1 MASNSTIK
9 DQFLKLPK
17 AALFSQMFGRFYE
30 LHMWL
35 GLAEQGRLKDNRDND
50 LVYVKSVEV
59 RHEEWLLATFQLH
72 DVEFA
77 LFFSPATTA
86 SCGGAR
92 STCYGITCYGIRRI
106 RWIGWRNEVEFNE
119 NDLKELC
126 PSLAGWRP
134 RNTDYWYCKAAL
146 ALQLRKQQQTT
157 DNTSP

>member
-17 AALFSQMFGRFYE
+17 AALFSQMFGSLYE

-50 LVYVKSVEV
+50 LIYVKSVEV
-59 RHEEWLLATFQLH
+59 RHEEWLLASFQLY

-77 LFFSPATTA
+77 LFFSPVPAVDSPHA
-86 SCGGAR
+86 CP
-92 STCYGITCYGIRRI
+92 TCYGIRRI
-106 RWIGWRNEVEFNE
+106 RWIECEVEFNE
-119 NDLKELC
+119 DELKELC
-126 PSLAGWRP
+126 PALAGWRP
-134 RNTDYWYCKAAL
+134 RNTDYWYYKAAL

-157 DNTSP
+157 DNASP

>member
-17 AALFSQMFGRFYE
+17 AALFSQMFGKLYD

-59 RHEEWLLATFQLH
+59 RHEECLLASFQLY
-72 DVEFA
+72 DVEFE
-77 LFFSPATTA
+77 LFLSSAPTA
-86 SCGGAR
+86 SPRAAHP
-92 STCYGITCYGIRRI
+92 TCYGIRRI
-106 RWIGWRNEVEFNE
+106 RWIECEVEFNE
-119 NDLKELC
+119 DELKELC
-126 PSLAGWRP
+126 PALAGWRP
-134 RNTDYWYCKAAL
+134 RNTDYWYYKAAL

-157 DNTSP
+157 DSTSP

>member
-17 AALFSQMFGRFYE
+17 AALFSQMFGKLYE
-30 LHMWL
+30 LHTWL

-59 RHEEWLLATFQLH
+59 RHEECLLATFQLH

-77 LFFSPATTA
+77 LFFSPAPTA
-86 SCGGAR
+86 SCDVPR
-92 STCYGITCYGIRRI
+92 PTCYGI

-119 NDLKELC
+119 DDLKELC

>member
-1 MASNSTIK
+1 MANNSTIK

-17 AALFSQMFGRFYE
+17 AALFSQMFGRLYE

-72 DVEFA
+72 DVEFT
-77 LFFSPATTA
+77 LFFSPAPTA
-86 SCGGAR
+86 SCDVPR
-92 STCYGITCYGIRRI
+92 PTCYGIRRI
-106 RWIGWRNEVEFNE
+106 RWIGCNEVEFNE
-119 NDLKELC
+119 DDLKELC